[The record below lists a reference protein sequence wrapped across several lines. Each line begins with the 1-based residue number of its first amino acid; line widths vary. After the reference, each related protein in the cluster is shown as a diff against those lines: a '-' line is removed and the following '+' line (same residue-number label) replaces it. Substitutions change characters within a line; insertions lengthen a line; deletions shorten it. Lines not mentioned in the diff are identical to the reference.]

1 MNRYRTRIFGK
12 TEHIHFIGIGGIGM
26 SGLATIM
33 RNLAFRVSG
42 SDLQSSDITRRLKR
56 LGIRVTYGHKKQN
69 LGRADVV
76 VYSSA
81 IRDNNPEMIEAKRR
95 EIPLIH
101 RAELLAELTRM
112 KTAVC
117 ISGTHGKT
125 TTTSMVSEVLQG
137 GGLEPTTVIGG
148 IVIGKTHARLGSGD
162 FLVCE
167 VDESDKS
174 FLRVF
179 PSYAVITNIEAEHLD
194 YYKDLNEIK
203 EHFGYYAN
211 HVPFWG
217 CVFLGSDS
225 VASLDIRSQ
234 IRRRVIVYGLGHDA
248 DLRAEGLERFD
259 AGTSFQVRL
268 RGKCVDRFR
277 ISLLGRHNVANALA
291 AVGIGVELGINVKKI
306 KDALENFKGV
316 HRRIEYVGSMRGAR
330 IFDDYGH
337 HPTEIAVTLQTLR
350 ECYPEQ
356 RIISVF
362 QPHRFTRTYH
372 LFDEFAISFLNAD
385 MVVMTE
391 IYGAH
396 EMPIP
401 GVTGRALAKRV
412 AKEQESVHFF
422 GNLDGILRFLKR
434 TVRSGDIVVIQGAG
448 DINGIA
454 AKLIKG
460 SK

>member
-1 MNRYRTRIFGK
+1 
-12 TEHIHFIGIGGIGM
+12 
-26 SGLATIM
+26 
-33 RNLAFRVSG
+33 
-42 SDLQSSDITRRLKR
+42 
-56 LGIRVTYGHKKQN
+56 
-69 LGRADVV
+69 
-76 VYSSA
+76 
-81 IRDNNPEMIEAKRR
+81 
-95 EIPLIH
+95 
-101 RAELLAELTRM
+101 M

-179 PSYAVITNIEAEHLD
+179 PSYAIITNIEAEHLD

-203 EHFGYYAN
+203 EHFGFYAN

-217 CVFLGSDS
+217 CVFLGGDS

-234 IRRRVIVYGLGHDA
+234 IRRRLMVYGLTGDS
-248 DLRAEGLERFD
+248 DLLAEGLERFD
-259 AGTSFQVRL
+259 SGSSFGVRL
-268 RGKCVDRFR
+268 RGKYVGRFR
-277 ISLLGRHNVANALA
+277 VNLLGRHNVVNALA
-291 AVGIGVELGINVKKI
+291 AIGIGMELGISVKKI
-306 KDALENFKGV
+306 KDALADFKGV
-316 HRRIEYVGSMRGAR
+316 HRRIEYVGTMKGAR

-350 ECYPEQ
+350 EYFPEQ

-385 MVVMTE
+385 VVVMTE

-396 EMPIP
+396 EVPIP
-401 GVTGRALAKRV
+401 GVSGRALAKRV

-422 GNLDGILRFLKR
+422 GDLDQILRFLRR

-448 DINGIA
+448 DINRIA
-454 AKLIKG
+454 SKLIKEA
-460 SK
+460 K